1 MSDIENSDLYDGG
14 SLDTPLIDSLGSAV
28 KRLIDKGRAR
38 GFITVEELNKVLPS
52 ERETSEHIED
62 IMTSI
67 SDMGI
72 SIISEAD
79 ADGYDG
85 EAEGDADYIDD
96 EDEGGHDQG
105 GTPAHGV
112 HAFKG

>member
-1 MSDIENSDLYDGG
+1 MSDIENADLYEGVSSDA
-14 SLDTPLIDSLGSAV
+14 PLIDSLGSAV
-28 KRLIDKGRAR
+28 KRLIDKGRSR
-38 GFITVEELNKVLPS
+38 GFITVEELNRALPS

-79 ADGYDG
+79 ADGY
-85 EAEGDADYIDD
+85 EVEVSD
-96 EDEGGHDQG
+96 EDDY
-105 GTPAHGV
+105 V
-112 HAFKG
+112 